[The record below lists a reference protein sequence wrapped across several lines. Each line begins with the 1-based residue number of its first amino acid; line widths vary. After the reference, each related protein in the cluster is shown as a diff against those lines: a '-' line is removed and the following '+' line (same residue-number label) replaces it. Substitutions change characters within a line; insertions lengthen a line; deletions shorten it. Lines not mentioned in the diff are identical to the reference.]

1 MVIRSFS
8 TDREKKTSTASIE
21 RLCYLYRALIELQ
34 GQSDSRISSSKLG
47 ELLGIAPHNI
57 RKDINLLGELG
68 ETGAGYDVARLRNAL
83 EKKLGLDH
91 TRRVAVVGLG
101 RLGRAVLEHEQL
113 VESGFVIVAGF
124 DSNINR
130 LETIRTD
137 VRLYHADEISSVVRK
152 EEIDLGIVT
161 VPSKAAQE
169 TADRLIRGGVTG
181 IVNFSPVVI
190 VSGRPEVTVSNIDL
204 VGRLMFLTAKEKMI

>member
-1 MVIRSFS
+1 MA
-8 TDREKKTSTASIE
+8 KKTSTASIE
-21 RLCYLYRALIELQ
+21 RLCSLYRALIELE
-34 GQSDSRISSSKLG
+34 GQSDSRVSSSKLG
-47 ELLGIAPHNI
+47 KLLGIAPHNI
-57 RKDINLLGELG
+57 RKDINSLGEQG
-68 ETGAGYDVARLRNAL
+68 ETGAGYDVGRLKTAL

-113 VESGFVIVAGF
+113 AESGFDIVAGF

-181 IVNFSPVVI
+181 IVNFSPKVI
-190 VSGRPEVTVSNIDL
+190 VSGRSEVTVSNIDL
-204 VGRLMFLTAKEKMI
+204 VGRLRFLTAREKMTFEYLS